1 MRRII
6 LGAMGLALMLGLLL
20 FGVVGAS
27 GIKNFRM
34 SDAPDGPALT
44 DFPSG
49 TGTVYVIFDYLD
61 LAEET
66 IRVRV
71 YNYDGIVL
79 FDRTDTYSGSG
90 TASIAISGYDG
101 LLPDGPYVTTLYF
114 ASGYLS
120 KALEWTVGGT
130 DQPPTPT
137 PSSPT
142 TLQVEP
148 TSLTFEVPQGEFNP
162 PVQKVMITNVGG
174 GLMVWEAGKDA
185 NWLRIRPS
193 SGIDPSLLRVSANVE
208 GLPAGTYE
216 GHIIISGGP
225 DVLNS
230 PQTVSVTLTVSPPQG
245 SVTTAITPLSTDV
258 GWVVSS
264 ETTGNHFGEEDIRAG
279 FYSGEVYYG
288 AVQFDLSSV
297 PPQAQINA
305 ASVEF
310 TGRSAEF
317 LGEGGF
323 WRLTLLEASVDED
336 WATHVYTDIHEAPVL
351 ETIPPPLGSA
361 DLGAEVL
368 TIFVFTADQLDVLEA
383 RLASQAVSFRLG
395 GPTGEGEG
403 FLLSEGLA
411 GADNLFVWHSGYD
424 AEGLGAKPVLRINYT
439 LLPPTEPFVSA
450 SSR

>member
-6 LGAMGLALMLGLLL
+6 LGAMGLAFMLGFLL
-20 FGVVGAS
+20 FGGVGAS

-49 TGTVYVIFDYLD
+49 TGTVYVVFDYLD

-71 YNYDGIVL
+71 YNHDGIVL
-79 FDRTDTYSGSG
+79 FDRTDTHSGSG
-90 TASIAISGYDG
+90 TASIAIPGYDG
-101 LLPDGPYVTTLYF
+101 LFPDGPYVTTLYF

-130 DQPPTPT
+130 DQPPMPT

-148 TSLTFEVPQGEFNP
+148 TSLAFEAPQGDPNP
-162 PVQKVMITNVGG
+162 PAQKVVITNVGG
-174 GLMVWEAGKDA
+174 GLLVWEASKDA
-185 NWLRIRPS
+185 AWLRLRPS
-193 SGIDPSLLRVSANVE
+193 SGIDPALLRVSANVE

-216 GHIIISGGP
+216 GHITISGGP

-245 SVTTAITPLSTDV
+245 SFTTAITPLSTDV

-264 ETTGNHFGEEDIRAG
+264 EMTGNHFGEEDLRAG
-279 FYSGEVYYG
+279 FYSGEVYYV

-310 TGRSAEF
+310 TGRAAEF
-317 LGEGGF
+317 LNEGGF
-323 WRLTLLEASVDED
+323 WRLALLEASVDEE
-336 WATHVYTDIHEAPVL
+336 WATHVYADIHEAPVV

-361 DLGAEVL
+361 DLDTGVL
-368 TIFVFTADQLDVLEA
+368 NVFVFTADQLAVLEA
-383 RLASQAVSFRLG
+383 RLANEAVSFRLG
-395 GPTGEGEG
+395 GPTGEGGG
-403 FLLSEGLA
+403 FLLSDGVVGEDDLSI
-411 GADNLFVWHSGYD
+411 WHSGYD
-424 AEGLGAKPVLRINYT
+424 AEGAGAKPVLRINYT
-439 LLPPTEPFVSA
+439 LQAVT